1 MSGEVPVQSLTNY
14 ANRLTNYENLNVKK
28 TMTKSIYL
36 PQALL
41 TILSVGLLTSALAQP
56 TPTTFNLP
64 KSKYGLPVV
73 NDAGI
78 YKQLVATDPD
88 NELVDMRTL
97 IPDAQFDVTYA
108 TTNNLVKRKLYPT
121 ADVFMRKTAALALQK
136 ASQNLEKQGFGFIF
150 FDGYRPYAVTEIFY
164 EVIKDT
170 TFVADPHKGSRHNR
184 GMAIDLSLYDRKT
197 GKRLSMPSDY
207 DETTPRAFQ
216 SFMQSDSASLAH
228 RAVLRSA
235 MEGVGFAIFPWE
247 WWHYDFKGWE
257 SCFTYDLWHDAIR
270 KANKK

>member
-1 MSGEVPVQSLTNY
+1 MPLFT
-14 ANRLTNYENLNVKK
+14 RLRRVVLVFL
-28 TMTKSIYL
+28 SIGWL
-36 PQALL
+36 P
-41 TILSVGLLTSALAQP
+41 SALAQP
-56 TPTTFNLP
+56 TPTTYNLP

-73 NDAGI
+73 NDVQI
-78 YKQLVATDPD
+78 YRKIVATDPD

-121 ADVFMRKTAALALQK
+121 ADVFMRKPAAQALQQ
-136 ASQNLEKQGFGFIF
+136 ANENLKKQGFGFIF

-207 DETTPRAFQ
+207 DETSPRAFQ
-216 SFMQSDSASLAH
+216 SYTQSDSASLAH
-228 RAVLRSA
+228 RTILRLA
-235 MEGVGFAIFPWE
+235 MEQVGFAIFPWE

-257 SCFTYDLWHDAIR
+257 NCFTYDLPHTVIR
-270 KANKK
+270 RANKK